1 MTQGAEPQERNHMTK
16 TAKLFYLALRETN
29 GRIFRAV
36 FVKKDG
42 TERTM
47 VGRTKVHKGVNGT
60 GMSYDPE
67 SRGLMPVF
75 DMQKDAWRMVNTNTM
90 TSLKCG
96 GMDITL

>member
-1 MTQGAEPQERNHMTK
+1 MTK

-47 VGRTKVHKGVNGT
+47 VGRTRVHKGVNGT

>member
-1 MTQGAEPQERNHMTK
+1 MTKTK
-16 TAKLFYLALRETN
+16 TAKLFYPALGRTN

-75 DMQKDAWRMVNTNTM
+75 DMQKGAWRMVNTNTM

-96 GMDITL
+96 DIDISL

>member
-1 MTQGAEPQERNHMTK
+1 MTD
-16 TAKLFYLALRETN
+16 TAKLFYLGLKETN

-47 VGRTKVHKGVNGT
+47 VGRTRVSKGVNGT

-67 SRGLMPVF
+67 SRGLMPVY
-75 DMQKDAWRMVNTNTM
+75 DMQKKAWRMVNTKTM

-96 GMDITL
+96 GMDISI